1 MDVFDNYECEGQL
14 KFEFAMTFKEKMES
28 EGWHNKYDMQPT
40 EPGIYKVYRRNGSIG
55 NAYYCGNNVWRDN
68 SGWEF
73 CWWK

>member
-1 MDVFDNYECEGQL
+1 MGAFDNYKCEGQL

-28 EGWHNKYDMQPT
+28 EGWHNVYDMQPN

-55 NAYYCGNNVWRDN
+55 KAYYSGNHVWRN
-68 SGWEF
+68 PSGWEF